1 MCSLIIDGGICTNVA
16 SSGMVTKLGLVI
28 IAHPKP
34 YALHCLEDGN
44 EVKVTKQVRVG
55 LAMGS
60 YGDEVLCDAIPM
72 DACHIMLGRPW
83 QFEKFVM
90 DVIYSRRSNG

>member
-1 MCSLIIDGGICTNVA
+1 MHVNSDPRNQLFYTKRQVEDKLCSLIIDGGICTNVA

-44 EVKVTKQVRVG
+44 EVKVTK
-55 LAMGS
+55 
-60 YGDEVLCDAIPM
+60 
-72 DACHIMLGRPW
+72 
-83 QFEKFVM
+83 
-90 DVIYSRRSNG
+90 